1 MMRAVAEAMLSLY
14 PKVWRERYGE
24 EVADLV
30 RSRPVRVRT
39 VLDLVR
45 GAADAWVHYRHVPG
59 AGGLTVPLTAVLIGA
74 GAALWLLWNPGVRD
88 VASLHGVW
96 AEAASAGGIA
106 ATMRDM
112 AQVWFAMAAVIAV
125 LSAAPL
131 LHTCFVAMRHSVHG
145 PLTRMTARRV
155 IMTAA
160 LLAVPVGLVA
170 QLFASMAFQDAGAPV
185 GPLGEAMVGGF
196 HVPIIMA
203 IVLVLPMTAAGAPS
217 LGSDVRGTGQI
228 LASAALCNAL
238 AWVPVAALLVL
249 GLEKASWSFVAMVSL
264 SALVSV
270 WMAALVARSA
280 IRRGRTVMGQLT
292 PA

>member
-24 EVADLV
+24 EVADLI

-59 AGGLTVPLTAVLIGA
+59 AGGLTVPLAAVLIGA
-74 GAALWLLWNPGVRD
+74 GAALWFLWNPGVRD
-88 VASLHGVW
+88 MASLHGVW
-96 AEAASAGGIA
+96 AEAASAGRIA
-106 ATMRDM
+106 EKTRSM
-112 AQVWFAMAAVIAV
+112 AQVWFAMAGVIAV
-125 LSAAPL
+125 LSVAPL
-131 LHTCFVAMRHSVHG
+131 LSTCFTAMRRSVHG

-160 LLAVPVGLVA
+160 LLAVPVGLVG
-170 QLFASMAFQDAGAPV
+170 QLFVSMAFQNAGAPV

-203 IVLVLPMTAAGAPS
+203 IVLALPMTAAGAPS

-228 LASAALCNAL
+228 LASAAICNAL
-238 AWVPVAALLVL
+238 AWGPVAVLLAL
-249 GLEKASWSFVAMVSL
+249 GLEKASWSFVAMVAA
-264 SALVSV
+264 SALMSIGMSV
-270 WMAALVARSA
+270 LVTRSA
-280 IRRGRTVMGQLT
+280 IRRGRTVMGLLT